1 MKHNNSDS
9 QLAAALN
16 KHDVSGWVAISER
29 LPELEQDVLLFDDW
43 KTSDGEQRKDIRVGH
58 LSEFTTRKTSE
69 GLTYYCEWSGTES
82 AFNITHWMALPE
94 PPCR

>member
-1 MKHNNSDS
+1 MSKNEETKPLQQHSVN
-9 QLAAALN
+9 
-16 KHDVSGWVAISER
+16 GWVAIKER

-43 KTSDGEQRKDIRVGH
+43 KTTDGERRQDIIVGH

-69 GLTYYCEWSGTES
+69 GLTYYCEWRGTEF